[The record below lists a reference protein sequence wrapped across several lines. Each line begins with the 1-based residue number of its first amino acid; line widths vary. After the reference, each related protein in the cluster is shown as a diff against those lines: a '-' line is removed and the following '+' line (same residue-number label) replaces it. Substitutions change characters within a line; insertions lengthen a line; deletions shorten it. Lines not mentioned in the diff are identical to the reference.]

1 MYCYAYMSG
10 RIAQLVRA
18 PPLQGGGRGFK
29 SLSAHTNAYKSG
41 FARVLS
47 RIHDLLAA
55 ATDRRPSSRL
65 QAIDDDNVLVAWYQ
79 HLHRL
84 LLLLCSPDSERCSLI
99 IIAKY
104 PQMSSCLHLQP
115 ISLIIQV

>member
-29 SLSAHTNAYKSG
+29 SLSAHTNAYKRG
-41 FARVLS
+41 FARMLS
-47 RIHDLLAA
+47 RIHNPLRQIAAPPLLV
-55 ATDRRPSSRL
+55 PSPSNC
-65 QAIDDDNVLVAWYQ
+65 NVLVAWYQ
-79 HLHRL
+79 QLHRL
-84 LLLLCSPDSERCSLI
+84 LLVLSSPDSERCSLI

>member
-1 MYCYAYMSG
+1 MNG

-41 FARVLS
+41 YPHVLS
-47 RIHDLLAA
+47 RILLAA
-55 ATDRRPSSRL
+55 ATDHRPSAARPVSKQL
-65 QAIDDDNVLVAWYQ
+65 DNVLVAWYQ
-79 HLHRL
+79 HLPRL
-84 LLLLCSPDSERCSLI
+84 LLLLCSPDRERCSLI

-104 PQMSSCLHLQP
+104 PQMSRCLHLQP